1 MSHEI
6 EVRCLFILRKIVIY
20 QLVSVDHQWN
30 SKGKGKV
37 LAEVLF
43 MELQMS
49 HFTGCR
55 CKTILYCSM
64 NMNSGELKY
73 RFIRCGW
80 RNAAVSVSMYT
91 WFDCRDVRAFCYGPP
106 KHLSAFKDFWYS
118 NSVHFD
124 LCAGLTSHKRI
135 PSLNKCKRATQM
147 RGGEKAKYHRQEKDE
162 INDVLCEHRGYF
174 QSHYV
179 SCALP
184 DSGNIHIFKWQKTF
198 VVHWYIKH

>member
-1 MSHEI
+1 M
-6 EVRCLFILRKIVIY
+6 
-20 QLVSVDHQWN
+20 
-30 SKGKGKV
+30 V
-37 LAEVLF
+37 L
-43 MELQMS
+43 QKS

-55 CKTILYCSM
+55 CKTILHCSM

-91 WFDCRDVRAFCYGPP
+91 WFDCRDVRASCYGPP
-106 KHLSAFKDFWYS
+106 KNLSAFKDFWYS

-135 PSLNKCKRATQM
+135 PSLNKCV
-147 RGGEKAKYHRQEKDE
+147 GEKKAKYHRQEKDE

-184 DSGNIHIFKWQKTF
+184 DSGTIHILNDKTS
-198 VVHWYIKH
+198 VVHWHIKY